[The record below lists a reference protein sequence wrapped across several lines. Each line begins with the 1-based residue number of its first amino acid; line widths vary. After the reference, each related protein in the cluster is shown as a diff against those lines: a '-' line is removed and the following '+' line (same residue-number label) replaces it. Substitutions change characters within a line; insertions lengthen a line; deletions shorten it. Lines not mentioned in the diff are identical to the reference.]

1 MRNDAAMHELTLAR
15 KRFRAAYLHRMR
27 THPFSTPRWRP
38 RPVLVAALFST
49 GALSGCLRN
58 PAADAATAQALTEI
72 ADRLGAM
79 QQESAELQNQV
90 DSLRVVVA
98 RQDTILRRV
107 ANLAGVPMAP

>member
-1 MRNDAAMHELTLAR
+1 
-15 KRFRAAYLHRMR
+15 MR
-27 THPFSTPRWRP
+27 THPLPTPRCRPWR
-38 RPVLVAALFST
+38 VLTTALFLA

-72 ADRLGAM
+72 ADQLGAL
-79 QQESAELQNQV
+79 QQDNAALQNQV

-98 RQDTILRRV
+98 RQDTVLRRL

>member
-1 MRNDAAMHELTLAR
+1 
-15 KRFRAAYLHRMR
+15 MR
-27 THPFSTPRWRP
+27 THPYPAPQWRSGP
-38 RPVLVAALFST
+38 ILAAALLSA

-72 ADRLGAM
+72 ADRLGTL
-79 QQESAELQNQV
+79 QQENAELQNQV

-98 RQDTILRRV
+98 RQDTIVRRL